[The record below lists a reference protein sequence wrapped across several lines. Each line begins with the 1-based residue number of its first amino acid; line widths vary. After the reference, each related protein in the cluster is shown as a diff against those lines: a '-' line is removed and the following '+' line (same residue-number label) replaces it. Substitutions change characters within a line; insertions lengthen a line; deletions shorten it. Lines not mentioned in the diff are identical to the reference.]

1 MEFAGHAGVERSPGS
16 ALACVRQLPET
27 PMLDHAS
34 TRRCLATPQGTLH
47 YHEAGEGAPLLLLHG
62 SGPGVSGWGNFA
74 GNLPAF
80 AAMFRTLILDLPG
93 YGASAAIDG
102 PPLEVAIAAVLRFL
116 DGLGIGRADL
126 LGNSMGGIVASHV
139 AARFPGRVRR
149 LAAIGGLGHN
159 LFTAFPG
166 EGLRLLAEFAEAPSR
181 DAMRAWLCS
190 MVFDRGRITDE
201 LVEERFA
208 RATLPDALANSRKMY
223 SRAALE
229 TLAAAPRSASLPFGY
244 LAEIQAPTLLLW
256 GRDDRVSPLD
266 RAILPLRLIPRVELH
281 TFPDCGHWAQIEC
294 KDAFESVALAFFSR
308 PGSA

>member
-1 MEFAGHAGVERSPGS
+1 
-16 ALACVRQLPET
+16 
-27 PMLDHAS
+27 MLDHAATS
-34 TRRCLATPQGTLH
+34 RCLATPQGTLH
-47 YHEAGEGAPLLLLHG
+47 YHEAGPEAVGGPPLLLLHG

-74 GNLPAF
+74 GNLPTF

-93 YGASAAIDG
+93 YGESDAVDG
-102 PPLEVAIAAVLRFL
+102 PPLEVGIAAVLRFL

-139 AARFPGRVRR
+139 AARYPDRVRR

-181 DAMRAWLCS
+181 AAMRAWLYS
-190 MVFDRGRITDE
+190 MVFDQGLITDA

-208 RATLPDALANSRKMY
+208 RATRPDALANLRRVY

-229 TLAAAPRSASLPFGY
+229 TLAVPPRSASLPFGH

-266 RAILPLRLIPRVELH
+266 RAILPMRLIPRVELH

-294 KDAFESVALAFFSR
+294 QEAFESIALAFFGRGRAR
-308 PGSA
+308 PPALLSAM